1 MTSWIDPKRVKEHSI
16 LKPNLSTRRRVL
28 LLWLSLAL
36 LGSAFGLGIYA
47 FIYAKGN
54 SYLSNDPEACGNCH
68 VMREVLTDWQRG
80 DHHHVAVCNDCH
92 VPQGFV
98 SKWLVK
104 GLNGFHHSYAFTF
117 LETPV
122 TIQAAS
128 LSGKVVQKNCERCHE
143 SLLSDHV
150 SKNSVDKQILQ
161 NQLPKCIHCHREV
174 GHIH

>member
-1 MTSWIDPKRVKEHSI
+1 MCWIDQKRFKEPAI
-16 LKPNLSTRRRVL
+16 LNSNLLSRRRIVIF
-28 LLWLSLAL
+28 WSSLAL
-36 LGSAFGLGIYA
+36 LGSAFGLGIYT
-47 FIYAKGN
+47 FMYAKGS
-54 SYLSNDPEACGNCH
+54 SYLSDNPTACANCH

-92 VPQGFV
+92 VPQSFV

-104 GLNGFHHSYAFTF
+104 GMNGFHHSYAFTF

-122 TIQAAS
+122 TIRAAS

-143 SLLSDHV
+143 SLLSDHITRYAT
-150 SKNSVDKQILQ
+150 DKQ
-161 NQLPKCIHCHREV
+161 NTSDQLPKCIQCHREV